1 MLKERI
7 ALTDSTIQVVT
18 KMSDGNPGAAI
29 TLMQMLKTGSTI
41 DPDGFAGGL
50 GFILL
55 LDTYGIYGSDIYV
68 LNNDICDSN
77 MNKTCA
83 VLRACQL
90 GLFSSSTLKDACSR
104 QDRSGKKMIPVDE
117 LYAKVKEQLPN
128 FDAQP
133 KEEIIS

>member
-18 KMSDGNPGAAI
+18 KMSDGNQGAAI

-83 VLRACQL
+83 VLRAWVVVQFRFDWFSML
-90 GLFSSSTLKDACSR
+90 ERKSIEIWIKLLFCPKPIHLWLPVLKIMPKPFLKTL
-104 QDRSGKKMIPVDE
+104 
-117 LYAKVKEQLPN
+117 L
-128 FDAQP
+128 
-133 KEEIIS
+133 